1 MTTGFTTTAQD
12 LLIIAMDAE
21 PGRSVE
27 HGDFSLA
34 LAGAEAIDLIG
45 AGAVTLDGDRLVPG
59 DRPTAAD
66 ALLDQAAESLVR
78 EQPYESVDDWLWR
91 RGRGLSAAYLAALE
105 ADGLL
110 SRARRRGVTFRAGRV
125 ELADSPARRDA
136 VDRWVSDEPV
146 LAALA
151 AAVRIQHHT
160 TDIADTSD
168 TGSGADVPS
177 TGDDAVDTVLA
188 AVYGALT
195 ELEALRQRRAVE
207 QAAFDNIWRGQ

>member
-1 MTTGFTTTAQD
+1 MTTARD
-12 LLIIAMDAE
+12 LMIIAMVME

-34 LAGAEAIDLIG
+34 VAGAEMIDLIR
-45 AGAVTLDGDRLVPG
+45 AGAVTLDGDHIVPG
-59 DRPTAAD
+59 GRPAAGD
-66 ALLDQAAESLVR
+66 ALLDQAAQSLGH

-91 RGRGLSAAYLAALE
+91 RGRGLSTTYLGALE

-110 SRARRRGVTFRAGRV
+110 SRPRRRGVTFRAGRV
-125 ELADSPARRDA
+125 EPADSPARRDA
-136 VDRWVSDEPV
+136 VDRWASGEPV

-151 AAVRIQHHT
+151 AAVRIRREDT
-160 TDIADTSD
+160 ADLAGSA
-168 TGSGADVPS
+168 SGADVPS

-195 ELEALRQRRAVE
+195 ELQALRQRRAIE